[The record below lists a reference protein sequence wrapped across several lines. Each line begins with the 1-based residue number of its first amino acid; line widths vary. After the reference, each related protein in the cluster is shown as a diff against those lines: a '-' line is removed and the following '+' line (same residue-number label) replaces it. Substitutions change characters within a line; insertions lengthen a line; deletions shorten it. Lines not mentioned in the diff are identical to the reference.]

1 MARLPTNVSLFGQYL
16 LGDQSPI
23 TEKDFTPE
31 ELQVIVNQIEAQDRA
46 NAEAE
51 QRVKGNAERT
61 LKRLKEPS
69 SRVDDRIGINT
80 VSGVGLSQV
89 LNEKTNKLE
98 DVYKTQ
104 DEYNKEVQK
113 QINKY
118 QNKIDSFDRT
128 RNKTSVTGYRD
139 IRTDPAGEGL
149 VNAITNTFS
158 SPAYNIETSLGHYN
172 AYKNEDG
179 TVTVKDT
186 YDFYGYGYDKGST
199 VSLKDFLKALPEA
212 VTKPEAFGTLLS
224 RFALPNRQREVNI
237 NLPSNKDE
245 KAKTA
250 KTFKEAL

>member
-16 LGDQSPI
+16 LGKQSPI

-31 ELQVIVNQIEAQDRA
+31 ELQVIVEQIEAQDKL
-46 NAEAE
+46 NAESE
-51 QRVKGNAERT
+51 QRVQVKAEKN
-61 LKRLKEPS
+61 LKRLREPF
-69 SRVDDRIGINT
+69 RVDEHTGIKE
-80 VSGVGLSQV
+80 VKGVGLQQT

-98 DVYKTQ
+98 DVYKNQ
-104 DEYNKEVQK
+104 NEYNKEVQK

-118 QNKIDSFDRT
+118 QDQIDSFEKT

-139 IRTDPAGEGL
+139 SRTDPAGEGL

-199 VSLKDFLKALPEA
+199 VSLKDFLTALPEA
-212 VTKPEAFGTLLS
+212 ITKPEAFGTLLS
-224 RFALPNRQREVNI
+224 RFALPNRQRDVNI
-237 NLPSNKDE
+237 TLPSNKDKQA
-245 KAKTA
+245 KAA
-250 KTFKEAL
+250 KTFKDAL